1 MATRFSSK
9 IKKAAQNLRSQQAQ
23 PMGASGMQQAFQQQ
37 QAGQGTAGS
46 VGQATGQSN
55 IQEILGIQAQR
66 QQGEQ
71 TAQQLEQQAM
81 QAESEERQFEATR
94 KAEKL
99 ENDANYN
106 QALNQQFNKFE
117 QNSLDMDAEEEELE
131 LEVLGFQ
138 LALKDKQYMAELDR
152 RARQSNLQDELAFKE
167 ETAKLVMGE
176 DLANFRNQL
185 DFKLQQNKL
194 DINNMEALSQIS
206 LDDAFAAANFAM
218 QEQLIQAESAGYQQL
233 GSAVGQGIGAYGETD
248 AGKEN
253 FKNWFG

>member
-1 MATRFSSK
+1 M
-9 IKKAAQNLRSQQAQ
+9 
-23 PMGASGMQQAFQQQ
+23 QQQ

-55 IQEILGIQAQR
+55 IQEVLGIQAQR

-71 TAQQLEQQAM
+71 AAEQLEQQAM
-81 QAESEERQFEATR
+81 QAESEEREFQATQN
-94 KAEKL
+94 AEKL

-117 QNSLDMDAEEEELE
+117 QASLDMDAEEEELE

-138 LALKDKQYMAELDR
+138 LALKDKQYMAQLDR
-152 RARQSNLQDELAFKE
+152 EAKQANLKDEIAFKE

-185 DFKLQQNKL
+185 DFKLEQNKL
-194 DINNMEALSQIS
+194 DLNNMEALSQIS
-206 LDDAFAAANFAM
+206 LDDALAAANFAM
-218 QEQLIQAESAGYQQL
+218 QEQQIAAESAGWQQFGSSL
-233 GSAVGQGIGAYGETD
+233 GKLGASAYGNMGKDTGGTG
-248 AGKEN
+248 AGTTPAMTSDTTRTT
-253 FKNWFG
+253 GVVPR